1 MPVTIRREMTI
12 TRDDFFRILPKALD
26 EFQFEI
32 NGNKVLCHIDNG
44 HVEID
49 LTVAENRKI
58 GALEL
63 PIMHVNFI
71 LNNISDEM
79 RAKFFQNLI
88 FHIIRE
94 EGSYLY

>member
-1 MPVTIRREMTI
+1 MTI

-32 NGNKVLCHIDNG
+32 NGNKVICHIDNG

-49 LTVAENRKI
+49 LTVGENRKI

-63 PIMHVNFI
+63 PVMHVKFV

-79 RAKFFQNLI
+79 RAKFFSK
-88 FHIIRE
+88 FDF
-94 EGSYLY
+94 SYHKGGG